1 MDKNQYHHPHRASQT
16 AFNERIV
23 MLKTNQKNVHAFEI
37 EKQDPEAVMEFLEK
51 NHALLQY
58 FLIIFKYDIEPE
70 VKAILLKH
78 QLLFLETNR
87 ALNGRHIKT
96 MPLKEETDHSKPNNP
111 KTEPKTTIYERHIR
125 SGEEIYSANHLIF
138 LGNIHNGAK
147 IISEGCVSVYGVCE
161 GAIVCF
167 GECLILKEIKSAQIV
182 FQNQI
187 LSLKEIERLLV
198 NKNIKIITK
207 NDDILD
213 IKEVL

>member
-1 MDKNQYHHPHRASQT
+1 
-16 AFNERIV
+16 

-37 EKQDPEAVMEFLEK
+37 EKQEPEAVMEFLEK

-70 VKAILLKH
+70 VKAVLHKH

-87 ALNGRHIKT
+87 ALNGRYIKT
-96 MPLKEETDHSKPNNP
+96 TEKDANLLKQNSPNAI
-111 KTEPKTTIYERHIR
+111 EPKTTIYERNIR

-161 GAIVCF
+161 GAIACF
-167 GECLILKEIKSAQIV
+167 GEYLILKEVKSAQIV
-182 FQNQI
+182 FQNKI

>member
-1 MDKNQYHHPHRASQT
+1 
-16 AFNERIV
+16 

-37 EKQDPEAVMEFLEK
+37 EKQEPEAVMEFLEK

-70 VKAILLKH
+70 VKAVLHKH

-87 ALNGRHIKT
+87 ALNGRYIKT
-96 MPLKEETDHSKPNNP
+96 TEKDANLLKQNSPNAI
-111 KTEPKTTIYERHIR
+111 EPKTTIYERNIR

-161 GAIVCF
+161 GAIACF
-167 GECLILKEIKSAQIV
+167 GEYLILKEVKSAQIV

-187 LSLKEIERLLV
+187 LSLKEVERLLV

>member
-1 MDKNQYHHPHRASQT
+1 
-16 AFNERIV
+16 

-37 EKQDPEAVMEFLEK
+37 EKQEPEAVIGFLEK
-51 NHALLQY
+51 NHVLLQY

-70 VKAILLKH
+70 VKAILHKH

-96 MPLKEETDHSKPNNP
+96 MSIKEETNHPTPNHS

-167 GECLILKEIKSAQIV
+167 GECLILKEVKSAQIV
-182 FQNQI
+182 FQNKI
-187 LSLKEIERLLV
+187 LSLKEVERLLV

>member
-1 MDKNQYHHPHRASQT
+1 
-16 AFNERIV
+16 

-70 VKAILLKH
+70 VKAILCKH

-87 ALNGRHIKT
+87 VLNGRYIKT
-96 MPLKEETDHSKPNNP
+96 TEKDANPLKQNSPNAI
-111 KTEPKTTIYERHIR
+111 EPKTTIYERNIR

-167 GECLILKEIKSAQIV
+167 GEYLILKEVKSAQIV
-182 FQNQI
+182 FQNKI
-187 LSLKEIERLLV
+187 LSLKEVERLLV

-207 NDDILD
+207 NDDILE

>member
-1 MDKNQYHHPHRASQT
+1 
-16 AFNERIV
+16 

-37 EKQDPEAVMEFLEK
+37 EKQEPEAVMEFLEK

-70 VKAILLKH
+70 VKAVLRKH

-87 ALNGRHIKT
+87 VLNGRYIKT
-96 MPLKEETDHSKPNNP
+96 TEKDANLLKQNNP
-111 KTEPKTTIYERHIR
+111 NAIEPKTTIYERNIR

-147 IISEGCVSVYGVCE
+147 IISESCVSVYGVCE

-167 GECLILKEIKSAQIV
+167 GEYLILKEVKSAQIV
-182 FQNQI
+182 FQNKI
-187 LSLKEIERLLV
+187 LSLKEVERLLV

>member
-1 MDKNQYHHPHRASQT
+1 MDKNQYHCPYRASQT

-37 EKQDPEAVMEFLEK
+37 EKQEPEAVMEFLEK

-70 VKAILLKH
+70 VKAVLHKH

-87 ALNGRHIKT
+87 ALNGRYIKT
-96 MPLKEETDHSKPNNP
+96 TEKDANLLKQNNP
-111 KTEPKTTIYERHIR
+111 NAIEPKTTIYERNIR

-147 IISEGCVSVYGVCE
+147 IISEGSVSVYGVCE
-161 GAIVCF
+161 GAIACF
-167 GECLILKEIKSAQIV
+167 GEYLILKEVKSAQIV

-187 LSLKEIERLLV
+187 LSLKEVERLLV

>member
-37 EKQDPEAVMEFLEK
+37 EKQEPEAVMEFLEK

-70 VKAILLKH
+70 VKAILHKH

-87 ALNGRHIKT
+87 ALNGRYIKT
-96 MPLKEETDHSKPNNP
+96 TEKDANLLKQNNP
-111 KTEPKTTIYERHIR
+111 NAIEPKTTIYERNIR
-125 SGEEIYSANHLIF
+125 SGEEIYSTNHLIF

-167 GECLILKEIKSAQIV
+167 GEYLILKEVKSAQIV
-182 FQNQI
+182 FQNKI
-187 LSLKEIERLLV
+187 LSLKEVERLLV

>member
-1 MDKNQYHHPHRASQT
+1 MDKNQYHCPHRASQT
-16 AFNERIV
+16 AFNERIA

-37 EKQDPEAVMEFLEK
+37 EKQEPEAVMEFLEK

-70 VKAILLKH
+70 VKAILHKH

-87 ALNGRHIKT
+87 VLNGRHIKT
-96 MPLKEETDHSKPNNP
+96 MPLKEETNHSKPNHS

-167 GECLILKEIKSAQIV
+167 GEYLILKEVKSARIV
-182 FQNQI
+182 FQNKI
-187 LSLKEIERLLV
+187 LSLKEVEPLLV

>member
-1 MDKNQYHHPHRASQT
+1 MDKNQYHCPYRASQT

-37 EKQDPEAVMEFLEK
+37 EKQEPKAVMEFLEK

-70 VKAILLKH
+70 VKAVLHKH

-87 ALNGRHIKT
+87 ALNGRYIKT
-96 MPLKEETDHSKPNNP
+96 TEKDANLLKQNNP
-111 KTEPKTTIYERHIR
+111 NAIELKTTIYERNIR

-147 IISEGCVSVYGVCE
+147 IISEGSVSVYGVCE

-167 GECLILKEIKSAQIV
+167 GEYLILKEVKSAQIV

-187 LSLKEIERLLV
+187 LSLKEVERLLV

-207 NDDILD
+207 NNDILD

>member
-1 MDKNQYHHPHRASQT
+1 
-16 AFNERIV
+16 

-37 EKQDPEAVMEFLEK
+37 EKQEPEAVIGFLEK

-70 VKAILLKH
+70 VKAILRKH

-96 MPLKEETDHSKPNNP
+96 MPLKEESNHA

-167 GECLILKEIKSAQIV
+167 GEHLILKEVKSSQIV
-182 FQNQI
+182 FQNKI
-187 LSLKEIERLLV
+187 LSLKEVERLLV

>member
-1 MDKNQYHHPHRASQT
+1 MDKNQYHCPHRASQT
-16 AFNERIV
+16 AFDERIV

-37 EKQDPEAVMEFLEK
+37 EKQEPEAVMEFLEK

-58 FLIIFKYDIEPE
+58 FLVIFKYDIEPE
-70 VKAILLKH
+70 VKAVLHKH

-87 ALNGRHIKT
+87 ALNGRYIKT
-96 MPLKEETDHSKPNNP
+96 TEKDANLLKQNSPNAI
-111 KTEPKTTIYERHIR
+111 EPKTTIYERNIR

-147 IISEGCVSVYGVCE
+147 IISEGSVSVYGVCE
-161 GAIVCF
+161 GAIACF
-167 GECLILKEIKSAQIV
+167 GEYLILKEVKSAQIV

-187 LSLKEIERLLV
+187 LSLKEVERLLV

>member
-1 MDKNQYHHPHRASQT
+1 
-16 AFNERIV
+16 

-37 EKQDPEAVMEFLEK
+37 EKQEPEAVMEFLEK

-70 VKAILLKH
+70 VKAILHKH

-96 MPLKEETDHSKPNNP
+96 MPLKEETNHSKPNHSKPNHS
-111 KTEPKTTIYERHIR
+111 KTETKTTIYERHIR
-125 SGEEIYSANHLIF
+125 SGEEIYSTNHLIF

-167 GECLILKEIKSAQIV
+167 GECLILKEVKSAQIV

-187 LSLKEIERLLV
+187 FSLKEVERLLV

>member
-1 MDKNQYHHPHRASQT
+1 
-16 AFNERIV
+16 

-37 EKQDPEAVMEFLEK
+37 EKQEPEAVMEFLEK

-58 FLIIFKYDIEPE
+58 FLIIFKYDIESE
-70 VKAILLKH
+70 VKAVLHKH

-87 ALNGRHIKT
+87 ALNGRYIKT
-96 MPLKEETDHSKPNNP
+96 TEKDANLLKQNSPNAI
-111 KTEPKTTIYERHIR
+111 EPKTTIYERNIR

-147 IISEGCVSVYGVCE
+147 IISEGSVSVYGVCE
-161 GAIVCF
+161 GAIACF
-167 GECLILKEIKSAQIV
+167 GEYLILKEVKSAQIV

-187 LSLKEIERLLV
+187 LSLKEVERLLV

>member
-1 MDKNQYHHPHRASQT
+1 
-16 AFNERIV
+16 

-37 EKQDPEAVMEFLEK
+37 EKQEPKAVMEFLEK

-70 VKAILLKH
+70 VKAVLHKH

-87 ALNGRHIKT
+87 TLNGRHIKT
-96 MPLKEETDHSKPNNP
+96 TEKDANPLKQNSPNAI
-111 KTEPKTTIYERHIR
+111 EPKTTIYERNIR

-147 IISEGCVSVYGVCE
+147 IISEGSVSVYGVCE

-167 GECLILKEIKSAQIV
+167 GECLILKEVKSAQIV

-187 LSLKEIERLLV
+187 FSLKEVERLLV

>member
-1 MDKNQYHHPHRASQT
+1 
-16 AFNERIV
+16 

-51 NHALLQY
+51 NHTLLQY

-70 VKAILLKH
+70 VKAILRKH
-78 QLLFLETNR
+78 QLLFLKTNR

-96 MPLKEETDHSKPNNP
+96 MSLKEETNHPKPNNS
-111 KTEPKTTIYERHIR
+111 KTELKTTIYERHIR

-167 GECLILKEIKSAQIV
+167 GECLILKEVKSAQIV
-182 FQNQI
+182 FQNKI
-187 LSLKEIERLLV
+187 LSLKEVERLLV

-213 IKEVL
+213 IKEVYETNNH

>member
-1 MDKNQYHHPHRASQT
+1 
-16 AFNERIV
+16 

-70 VKAILLKH
+70 VKAILHKH

-87 ALNGRHIKT
+87 VLNGRYIKT
-96 MPLKEETDHSKPNNP
+96 TEKDANLLKQNNP
-111 KTEPKTTIYERHIR
+111 NAIEPKTMIYERNIR

-147 IISEGCVSVYGVCE
+147 IISEGSVSVYGVCE

-167 GECLILKEIKSAQIV
+167 GECLILKEVKSAQIV

>member
-1 MDKNQYHHPHRASQT
+1 
-16 AFNERIV
+16 

-37 EKQDPEAVMEFLEK
+37 EKQEPKAVMEFLEK

-70 VKAILLKH
+70 VKAILRKH

-87 ALNGRHIKT
+87 ALNGRYIKT
-96 MPLKEETDHSKPNNP
+96 IEKDANLLKQNSPNAI
-111 KTEPKTTIYERHIR
+111 EPKTTIYERNIR

-147 IISEGCVSVYGVCE
+147 IISEGSVSVYGVCE
-161 GAIVCF
+161 GAIACF
-167 GECLILKEIKSAQIV
+167 GEYLILKEVKSAQIV

-187 LSLKEIERLLV
+187 LSLKEVERLLV

>member
-1 MDKNQYHHPHRASQT
+1 
-16 AFNERIV
+16 

-37 EKQDPEAVMEFLEK
+37 EKQEPEAVMEFLEK
-51 NHALLQY
+51 NHVLLQY

-70 VKAILLKH
+70 VKAILHKH

-87 ALNGRHIKT
+87 ILNGRHIKT
-96 MPLKEETDHSKPNNP
+96 MPLKEETDHPKPNNP

-167 GECLILKEIKSAQIV
+167 GECLILKEVKSAQIV
-182 FQNQI
+182 FQNKI
-187 LSLKEIERLLV
+187 LSLKEVERLLV

>member
-1 MDKNQYHHPHRASQT
+1 
-16 AFNERIV
+16 

-37 EKQDPEAVMEFLEK
+37 EKQEPEAVMEFLEK

-70 VKAILLKH
+70 VKAVLHKH

-87 ALNGRHIKT
+87 ALNGRYIKPT
-96 MPLKEETDHSKPNNP
+96 EKDANLLKQNSPNAI
-111 KTEPKTTIYERHIR
+111 EPKTTIYERNIR

-147 IISEGCVSVYGVCE
+147 IISEGSVSVYGVCE

-167 GECLILKEIKSAQIV
+167 GEYLILKEVKSAQIV
-182 FQNQI
+182 FQNKI
-187 LSLKEIERLLV
+187 LSLKEVERLLV

>member
-1 MDKNQYHHPHRASQT
+1 
-16 AFNERIV
+16 

-37 EKQDPEAVMEFLEK
+37 EKQEPEAVMEFLEK

-70 VKAILLKH
+70 VKAVLHKH

-87 ALNGRHIKT
+87 TLNGRYIKT
-96 MPLKEETDHSKPNNP
+96 TEKDANLLKQNSPNAI
-111 KTEPKTTIYERHIR
+111 EPKTTIYERNIR

-147 IISEGCVSVYGVCE
+147 IISEGSVSVYGVCE

-167 GECLILKEIKSAQIV
+167 GEYLILKEVKSAQIV

-187 LSLKEIERLLV
+187 LSLKEVERLLV

>member
-1 MDKNQYHHPHRASQT
+1 
-16 AFNERIV
+16 

-37 EKQDPEAVMEFLEK
+37 EKQEPEAVIGFLEK

-70 VKAILLKH
+70 VKAILHKH

-87 ALNGRHIKT
+87 PLNGRHIKT
-96 MPLKEETDHSKPNNP
+96 MSIKEETNHS
-111 KTEPKTTIYERHIR
+111 KTTIYERHIR

-167 GECLILKEIKSAQIV
+167 GECLILKEVKSAQIV
-182 FQNQI
+182 FQNKI
-187 LSLKEIERLLV
+187 LSLKEVERLLV

-207 NDDILD
+207 NDDMLD

>member
-1 MDKNQYHHPHRASQT
+1 
-16 AFNERIV
+16 

-37 EKQDPEAVMEFLEK
+37 EKQEPEAVMEFLEK

-70 VKAILLKH
+70 VKAVLHKH

-87 ALNGRHIKT
+87 ALNGRYIKT
-96 MPLKEETDHSKPNNP
+96 TEKDANPLKQNNP
-111 KTEPKTTIYERHIR
+111 NAIEPKTTIYERNIR

-167 GECLILKEIKSAQIV
+167 GECLILKEVKSAQIV
-182 FQNQI
+182 FQNKI
-187 LSLKEIERLLV
+187 LSLKEVERLLV

>member
-1 MDKNQYHHPHRASQT
+1 
-16 AFNERIV
+16 

-37 EKQDPEAVMEFLEK
+37 EKQEPEAVMEFLEK

-70 VKAILLKH
+70 VKAVLHKH

-87 ALNGRHIKT
+87 ALNGRYIKT
-96 MPLKEETDHSKPNNP
+96 TEKDTNLLKQNSPNAI
-111 KTEPKTTIYERHIR
+111 EPKTTIYERNIR

-147 IISEGCVSVYGVCE
+147 IISEGSVSVYGVCE
-161 GAIVCF
+161 GAIACF
-167 GECLILKEIKSAQIV
+167 GEYLILKEVKSAQIV

-187 LSLKEIERLLV
+187 LSLKEVERLLV

>member
-1 MDKNQYHHPHRASQT
+1 
-16 AFNERIV
+16 

-37 EKQDPEAVMEFLEK
+37 EKQEPKAVMEFLEK

-70 VKAILLKH
+70 VKAVLHKH

-87 ALNGRHIKT
+87 TLNGRYIKT
-96 MPLKEETDHSKPNNP
+96 TEKDANLLKQNNP
-111 KTEPKTTIYERHIR
+111 NAIEPKTTIYERNIR

-147 IISEGCVSVYGVCE
+147 IISEGSVSVYGVCE
-161 GAIVCF
+161 GAIACF
-167 GECLILKEIKSAQIV
+167 GEYLILKEVKSAQIV

-187 LSLKEIERLLV
+187 LSLKEVERLLV

>member
-1 MDKNQYHHPHRASQT
+1 MDKNQYHCPHRASQT

-37 EKQDPEAVMEFLEK
+37 EKQEPEAVMEFLEK

-70 VKAILLKH
+70 VKAILHKH

-87 ALNGRHIKT
+87 ALNGRYIKT
-96 MPLKEETDHSKPNNP
+96 IEKDANLLKQNSPNAI
-111 KTEPKTTIYERHIR
+111 EPKTTIYERNIR

-147 IISEGCVSVYGVCE
+147 IISEGSMSVYGVCE
-161 GAIVCF
+161 GAIACF
-167 GECLILKEIKSAQIV
+167 GEYLILKEVKSAQIV

-187 LSLKEIERLLV
+187 LSLKEVERLLV

>member
-1 MDKNQYHHPHRASQT
+1 
-16 AFNERIV
+16 

-37 EKQDPEAVMEFLEK
+37 EKQEPEAVIGFLEK

-70 VKAILLKH
+70 VKAILHKH

-87 ALNGRHIKT
+87 VLNGRYIKT
-96 MPLKEETDHSKPNNP
+96 TEKDANLLKQNSPNAI
-111 KTEPKTTIYERHIR
+111 EPKTTIYERNIR

-147 IISEGCVSVYGVCE
+147 IISEGSVSVYGVCE

-167 GECLILKEIKSAQIV
+167 GEYLILKEVKSVQIV
-182 FQNQI
+182 FQNKI
-187 LSLKEIERLLV
+187 LSLKEVEPLLV

>member
-1 MDKNQYHHPHRASQT
+1 
-16 AFNERIV
+16 

-37 EKQDPEAVMEFLEK
+37 EKQEPEAVIGFLEK

-70 VKAILLKH
+70 VKAILHKH

-87 ALNGRHIKT
+87 TLNGRYIKT
-96 MPLKEETDHSKPNNP
+96 TEKDANLLKQNNP
-111 KTEPKTTIYERHIR
+111 NAIEPKTTIYERNIR

-147 IISEGCVSVYGVCE
+147 IISEGSVSVYGVCE

-167 GECLILKEIKSAQIV
+167 GEYLILKEVKSAQIV
-182 FQNQI
+182 FQNKI
-187 LSLKEIERLLV
+187 LSLKEVERLLV

>member
-1 MDKNQYHHPHRASQT
+1 
-16 AFNERIV
+16 

-37 EKQDPEAVMEFLEK
+37 EKQEPEAVMEFLEK

-58 FLIIFKYDIEPE
+58 FLIIFKYDIESE
-70 VKAILLKH
+70 VKAILHKH

-87 ALNGRHIKT
+87 TLNGRYIKT
-96 MPLKEETDHSKPNNP
+96 TEKDANLLKQNSPNAI
-111 KTEPKTTIYERHIR
+111 EPKTTIYERNIR

-147 IISEGCVSVYGVCE
+147 IISEGSVSVYGVCE

-167 GECLILKEIKSAQIV
+167 GEYLILKEVKSAQIV
-182 FQNQI
+182 FQNKI
-187 LSLKEIERLLV
+187 LSLKEVERLLV

>member
-1 MDKNQYHHPHRASQT
+1 
-16 AFNERIV
+16 

-37 EKQDPEAVMEFLEK
+37 EKQDPKAVIEFLEK

-58 FLIIFKYDIEPE
+58 FLIIFKYDIELE
-70 VKAILLKH
+70 VKAILHKH

-87 ALNGRHIKT
+87 ALNGRHIKA
-96 MPLKEETDHSKPNNP
+96 MPLEKETNHSKPSNP
-111 KTEPKTTIYERHIR
+111 TIEPKTMIYERNIR

-147 IISEGCVSVYGVCE
+147 IVSEGCVSVYGVCE
-161 GAIVCF
+161 GAIMCF
-167 GECLILKEIKSAQIV
+167 GECLILKEVKSAQIV
-182 FQNQI
+182 FQNKI

-207 NDDILD
+207 NDDIME
-213 IKEVL
+213 IKEIL

>member
-37 EKQDPEAVMEFLEK
+37 EKQEPEAVMEFLGK

-70 VKAILLKH
+70 VKAILRKY

-87 ALNGRHIKT
+87 VLNGRHIKT
-96 MPLKEETDHSKPNNP
+96 MSLKEETDQAKPNHSK
-111 KTEPKTTIYERHIR
+111 TETKTTIYERHIR

-167 GECLILKEIKSAQIV
+167 GECLILKEVKSAQIV
-182 FQNQI
+182 FQNKI
-187 LSLKEIERLLV
+187 LSLKEVERLLV

>member
-1 MDKNQYHHPHRASQT
+1 
-16 AFNERIV
+16 

-37 EKQDPEAVMEFLEK
+37 EKQEPEAVMEFLEK

-70 VKAILLKH
+70 VKAILHKH

-87 ALNGRHIKT
+87 ALNGRYIKT
-96 MPLKEETDHSKPNNP
+96 IEKDANLLKQNSPNAI
-111 KTEPKTTIYERHIR
+111 EPKTTIYERNIR

-147 IISEGCVSVYGVCE
+147 IISEGSMSVYGVCE
-161 GAIVCF
+161 GAIACF
-167 GECLILKEIKSAQIV
+167 GEYLILKEVKSAQIV

-187 LSLKEIERLLV
+187 LSLKEVERLLV

>member
-1 MDKNQYHHPHRASQT
+1 MDKNQYHCPHRASQT
-16 AFNERIV
+16 AFNERIA

-37 EKQDPEAVMEFLEK
+37 EKQEPEAVMEFLEK

-70 VKAILLKH
+70 VKAVLHKH

-87 ALNGRHIKT
+87 TLNGRYIKT
-96 MPLKEETDHSKPNNP
+96 TEKDANLLKQNSPNAI
-111 KTEPKTTIYERHIR
+111 EPKTTIYERNIR

-147 IISEGCVSVYGVCE
+147 IISEGSVSVYGVCE
-161 GAIVCF
+161 GAIACF
-167 GECLILKEIKSAQIV
+167 GEYLILKEVKSAQIV
-182 FQNQI
+182 FQNKI
-187 LSLKEIERLLV
+187 LSLKEVERLLV

>member
-1 MDKNQYHHPHRASQT
+1 
-16 AFNERIV
+16 

-37 EKQDPEAVMEFLEK
+37 EKQEPEAVMEFLEK

-70 VKAILLKH
+70 VKAILRKH

-87 ALNGRHIKT
+87 VLNGRYIKT
-96 MPLKEETDHSKPNNP
+96 TEKDANLLKQNSPNAI
-111 KTEPKTTIYERHIR
+111 EPKTTIYERNIR

-167 GECLILKEIKSAQIV
+167 GEYLILKEVKSAQIV
-182 FQNQI
+182 FQNKI
-187 LSLKEIERLLV
+187 LSLKEVERLLV

>member
-1 MDKNQYHHPHRASQT
+1 
-16 AFNERIV
+16 

-37 EKQDPEAVMEFLEK
+37 EKQEPEAVMEFLEK

-70 VKAILLKH
+70 VKAILHKH

-87 ALNGRHIKT
+87 ALNGRYIKT
-96 MPLKEETDHSKPNNP
+96 IEKDANLLKQNSPNAI
-111 KTEPKTTIYERHIR
+111 EPKTTIYERNIR

-147 IISEGCVSVYGVCE
+147 IISEGSVSVYGVCE

-167 GECLILKEIKSAQIV
+167 GEYLILKEVKSAQIV
-182 FQNQI
+182 FQNKI
-187 LSLKEIERLLV
+187 LSLKEVERLLV

>member
-1 MDKNQYHHPHRASQT
+1 
-16 AFNERIV
+16 

-37 EKQDPEAVMEFLEK
+37 EKQEPEAVMEFLEK

-58 FLIIFKYDIEPE
+58 FLTIFKYDIEPE
-70 VKAILLKH
+70 VKAILHKH

-96 MPLKEETDHSKPNNP
+96 MSLKDETDHSKPNNP

-167 GECLILKEIKSAQIV
+167 GECLILKEVKSAQIV
-182 FQNQI
+182 FQNKI
-187 LSLKEIERLLV
+187 LSLKEVERLLV

>member
-1 MDKNQYHHPHRASQT
+1 
-16 AFNERIV
+16 

-37 EKQDPEAVMEFLEK
+37 EKQEPEAVMEFLEK

-70 VKAILLKH
+70 VKAVLHKH

-87 ALNGRHIKT
+87 TLNGRYIKT
-96 MPLKEETDHSKPNNP
+96 TEKDASLLKQNNP
-111 KTEPKTTIYERHIR
+111 NAIEPKTTIYERNIR

-167 GECLILKEIKSAQIV
+167 GECLILKEVKSAQIV
-182 FQNQI
+182 FQNKI

>member
-1 MDKNQYHHPHRASQT
+1 
-16 AFNERIV
+16 

-37 EKQDPEAVMEFLEK
+37 EKQEPEAVMEFLEK

-70 VKAILLKH
+70 IKAVLHKH

-87 ALNGRHIKT
+87 VLNGRYIKT
-96 MPLKEETDHSKPNNP
+96 TEKDANLLKQNSPNAI
-111 KTEPKTTIYERHIR
+111 EPKTTIYERNIR

-147 IISEGCVSVYGVCE
+147 IISEGSVSVYGVCE

-167 GECLILKEIKSAQIV
+167 GEYLILKEVKSAQIV
-182 FQNQI
+182 FQNKI
-187 LSLKEIERLLV
+187 LSLKEVERLLV

>member
-1 MDKNQYHHPHRASQT
+1 
-16 AFNERIV
+16 

-37 EKQDPEAVMEFLEK
+37 EKQEPEAVMEFLEK

-70 VKAILLKH
+70 VKAVLHKH

-87 ALNGRHIKT
+87 ALNGRYIKT
-96 MPLKEETDHSKPNNP
+96 TEKDANLLKQNNP
-111 KTEPKTTIYERHIR
+111 NAIELKTTIYERNIR

-167 GECLILKEIKSAQIV
+167 GECLILKEVKSAQIV
-182 FQNQI
+182 FQNKI

>member
-1 MDKNQYHHPHRASQT
+1 
-16 AFNERIV
+16 

-37 EKQDPEAVMEFLEK
+37 EKQEPEAVIGFLKK

-96 MPLKEETDHSKPNNP
+96 MSLKEETNHPTPNHSK
-111 KTEPKTTIYERHIR
+111 TETKTTIYERHIR

-167 GECLILKEIKSAQIV
+167 GECLILKEVKSAQIV
-182 FQNQI
+182 FQNKI
-187 LSLKEIERLLV
+187 LSLKEVERLLV